1 MKHQFLTAL
10 VTSSNVK
17 GKQRTCTINALS
29 SPKILRNVSETEL
42 VCLAVEQR
50 HEGKSEL
57 AEFIGNRGN
66 RVVDEVLSLTLE
78 FSQAEENVSS
88 SNVARVAGGN
98 GLLLLRDCWYRS
110 ECLLHCSKRRSGKI
124 P

>member
-1 MKHQFLTAL
+1 MKHPYLTAL

-17 GKQRTCTINALS
+17 GNQRTRTINALS

-42 VCLAVEQR
+42 VCLAIEQQ

-57 AEFIGNRGN
+57 AEFIANRGN
-66 RVVDEVLSLTLE
+66 RVVDEVLSLALE

-88 SNVARVAGGN
+88 SNVAKVVGGN
-98 GLLLLRDCWYRS
+98 GLLLLRGC
-110 ECLLHCSKRRSGKI
+110 
-124 P
+124 